1 MIYLDSCALVKL
13 AVAEPESEALLAWL
27 RDTPDVPLLSSSV
40 IRVEVPRTVMRRQ
53 PGAILHAR
61 TLVAKTRRI
70 TMTADILD
78 VATMLQPASLRS
90 LDAIHLA
97 SAFSVHDR
105 LTAFVSYDKR
115 LIDAARAADL
125 PVVSPN

>member
-1 MIYLDSCALVKL
+1 VIYLDSCALVKL

-27 RDTPDVPLLSSSV
+27 RDTPDVPLISSSV